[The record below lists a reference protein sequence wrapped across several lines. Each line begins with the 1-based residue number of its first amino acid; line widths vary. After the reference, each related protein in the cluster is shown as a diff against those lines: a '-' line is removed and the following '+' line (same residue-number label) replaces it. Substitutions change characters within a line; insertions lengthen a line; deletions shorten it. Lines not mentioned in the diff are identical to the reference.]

1 MNMTFLMARTHPS
14 HDYLN
19 PAVAAFLRE
28 SSPPGRMLDFGCGNG
43 SLITHSA
50 IMASNSMA
58 SMGTLYSSKGRA
70 PAPDPRNPK
79 PGIRQAVIWS
89 RAHADTLQV
98 SPWLHDKAES
108 I

>member
-1 MNMTFLMARTHPS
+1 VTSAHRSMNMTFLMARTHPS

-50 IMASNSMA
+50 FHTQKICK
-58 SMGTLYSSKGRA
+58 L
-70 PAPDPRNPK
+70 P
-79 PGIRQAVIWS
+79 
-89 RAHADTLQV
+89 LQTQFT
-98 SPWLHDKAES
+98 
-108 I
+108 